1 VKLIAGV
8 IPVVLVAAG
17 LSIVVATG
25 GVGATLNTTAM
36 ACLNPTRVRVSTTED
51 FLPVLRKVA
60 TRVQAD
66 TNNAIS
72 CTVYDVNTVPPAV
85 AVSQIAGDGD
95 DRPDAWVPDSSV
107 WVQRVNAQLGDD
119 APPKPVTV
127 AQSPLVIAVPQ
138 ERAARYAGAR
148 VPSWDQLLGGSVP
161 VRLSNPAD
169 STTAMMALTTVR
181 KALGSSPAMQEDVGG
196 AMIRLSHTAADSTD
210 ELFSQA
216 TAKKAAAPIFPASEQ
231 QVVQYDLQH
240 ADAPLVPV
248 VPTPSTGRLDYP
260 FVTLA
265 TQQDAV
271 GKAVL
276 SLRNALTSEAGHRAV
291 RAAGFR
297 TMEGTG
303 GPPPTPGVPSPVV
316 TLLPDPTLKDVDA
329 ALSTWTTV
337 SKEMRMIAVL
347 DVSGSMTE
355 RADGASRIS
364 IAQGATDTA
373 LRLFPPRSQVG
384 LWAFATDKDGP
395 GKDWKE
401 LVPPGELSAP
411 SSRGTQ
417 RDDLLRANAGIDAL
431 VGGDTGLYDTVL
443 AAYQRVKQGWDPTR
457 VNSVVILTDGQNDD
471 PHGLS
476 LDQLLAKLRALSD
489 PAQPIAVIT
498 VGMGPSADA
507 SVLEKI
513 SRATGGKS
521 YIARRPSDIK
531 TVFVEALLQ
540 RSCRPSC

>member
-1 VKLIAGV
+1 MKLVAGV
-8 IPVVLVAAG
+8 IPVVFVAAG

-25 GVGATLNTTAM
+25 GVGAALNTAALT
-36 ACLNPTRVRVSTTED
+36 CLEPTRVRVSTTED

-72 CTVYDVNTVPPAV
+72 CTTYDISAVPPAV

-95 DRPDAWVPDSSV
+95 ERPDAWVPDSSV
-107 WVQRVNAQLGDD
+107 WVQRVNAQLGGD
-119 APPKPVTV
+119 APPRPVTV

-148 VPSWDQLLGGSVP
+148 VPSWEDLLGGSAP
-161 VRLSNPAD
+161 VRWSNPAD
-169 STTAMMALTTVR
+169 STTAMMALTTAR

-196 AMIRLSHTAADSTD
+196 AMIRLSRTAADSTD
-210 ELFSQA
+210 ELFSEA
-216 TAKKAAAPIFPASEQ
+216 SANKAAAPMFPASEQ

-240 ADAPLVPV
+240 ADALLVPV

-271 GKAVL
+271 GKAVR

-303 GPPPTPGVPSPVV
+303 GPTPTPGVPSPAVR
-316 TLLPDPTLKDVDA
+316 LLPDPSLKEVDA

-337 SKEMRMIAVL
+337 SKEMRMIAVI
-347 DVSGSMTE
+347 DVSGSMTA
-355 RADGASRIS
+355 RSDGASRIS

-373 LRLFPPRSQVG
+373 LRIFPPRSQVG

-411 SSRGTQ
+411 STTGTQ
-417 RDDLLRANAGIDAL
+417 RDALLRANAGIDAL

-443 AAYQRVKQGWDPTR
+443 AAYQRVKEGYDPTR

-471 PHGLS
+471 PSGLT
-476 LDQLLAKLRALSD
+476 LDQLLAKLNELSD
-489 PAQPIAVIT
+489 PAQPIPVIT

-513 SRATGGKS
+513 SRATGGRS